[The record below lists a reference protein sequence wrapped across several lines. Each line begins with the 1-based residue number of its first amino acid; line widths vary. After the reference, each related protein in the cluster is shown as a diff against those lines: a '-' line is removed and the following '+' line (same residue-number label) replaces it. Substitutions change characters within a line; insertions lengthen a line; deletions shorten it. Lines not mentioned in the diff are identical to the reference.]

1 MTNAQAKA
9 TFDRLRGRMARRYP
23 VLASVRLRLVD
34 RHFLKQPTARDL
46 AWYEGGVVT
55 VLRRALRGPV
65 GRLEGLLAHELGH
78 AADPDTDR
86 PYAERRADALA
97 KAALGAPIRYDNED
111 VQNLDHGVTTR
122 PARLHENRE
131 DRMQRNPKAKFKP
144 AVDAR
149 GKPIAVGDTV
159 LILSGRLEDYTVN
172 VTGVDDDGEYC
183 RVEVGYQ
190 HMAVPC
196 KECVVRRKPVV
207 ANPHRGYHMPEAQAR
222 HTAEGLLARMLADG
236 ADTFAKK
243 VKWVKRHMPNIDRPR
258 TFVGW
263 VTKGER
269 GRMVRNP
276 SPAYHRTRGDAELVL
291 AEDSYRKAQTLRRR
305 GNASGSHDALIHA
318 HRMAALAEAD
328 LLDGASPK
336 AADAKRLAWWK
347 AYSGLAADKRRN
359 PSLNVRNPSKKYT
372 QRDSRGV
379 THDFTHE
386 TYPKSLFP
394 WGVFYKKTLPSMD
407 GDLIEVK
414 GELSF
419 MTEAD
424 ARKWAKSARV
434 AKAGYSNCRVFLR

>member
-1 MTNAQAKA
+1 M
-9 TFDRLRGRMARRYP
+9 
-23 VLASVRLRLVD
+23 
-34 RHFLKQPTARDL
+34 
-46 AWYEGGVVT
+46 
-55 VLRRALRGPV
+55 
-65 GRLEGLLAHELGH
+65 
-78 AADPDTDR
+78 
-86 PYAERRADALA
+86 
-97 KAALGAPIRYDNED
+97 
-111 VQNLDHGVTTR
+111 
-122 PARLHENRE
+122 
-131 DRMQRNPKAKFKP
+131 RNPKAKFKP

-149 GKPIAVGDTV
+149 GKPLAVGDTV

-190 HMAVPC
+190 HMIVPC

-207 ANPHRGYHMPEAQAR
+207 ANPSLLPLAAAAVGMGYFLRKPASRSHKGVTRHLGEKPPTPNRDMSIETKKFFVQSYEDGTGWFDSVPRKSYQSAVATGLHYAHENNDPKYAVREYRDGKWLPATVIHRPAGGWPVPKTNLDKLKNPAKGYHMPEAQAR

-243 VKWVKRHMPNIDRPR
+243 VKWVKRHMPNIDQPR

-269 GRMVRNP
+269 GRVMRNP

-305 GNASGSHDALIHA
+305 GDASGSHDALIHA

-359 PSLNVRNPSKKYT
+359 PR
-372 QRDSRGV
+372 
-379 THDFTHE
+379 
-386 TYPKSLFP
+386 
-394 WGVFYKKTLPSMD
+394 
-407 GDLIEVK
+407 
-414 GELSF
+414 
-419 MTEAD
+419 
-424 ARKWAKSARV
+424 
-434 AKAGYSNCRVFLR
+434 